1 MTTVSELYN
10 AVMRQNIDK
19 VREILDE
26 DSDLVNKKNRE
37 RMDQTPM
44 FAAVYFASRFG
55 GPRLDEDILDLL
67 FEHAASL
74 HHSDKYGRTVL
85 HLAAT
90 ELRDSGSTTISEN
103 KVNSVISKL
112 IKEDANVMQ
121 RDNQGDIPLF
131 SAIIQNNDLVVTAL
145 LKHSNQEQQRYQL
158 ISKNGRGDGPLEV
171 ARQMRDPIIIDIL
184 KMYYEEL
191 NIELEEDLDDGL
203 EEDSENELEEG
214 EIHESSQPQ
223 QPQQP
228 QQPPS
233 QPESEPI
240 DESSSI
246 NNKTKA
252 VKIHKELHKSMSDDR
267 LPINITKTEKFDD
280 PIMLSEEKIKIEDFI
295 SESPDNVVLM
305 YYIDSNNSDNNK
317 NTIKTVKYFFTQR
330 SYIDKMAKD
339 DESVFYGCYKADT
352 ALVPRD
358 TNVFHDSSYLSLKS
372 IGLIGPKNYCM
383 IDVIQNN
390 PKHQLFAIKN
400 TDYTYPTFTSQN
412 VLDGGNVVSAL
423 HCQAGHQ
430 SGIAVA
436 IAAYPSTKDDNNV
449 DFLSVWGSDKKA
461 TGGKTS
467 KSHKKTKRTTRR
479 SKKHSKTHSKIHSKK
494 KTRKNI
500 K

>member
-10 AVMRQNIDK
+10 AVMRQKIDK

-26 DSDLVNKKNRE
+26 NEDEVVFNYGLVNEVNRE
-37 RMDQTPM
+37 RMDQTPI

-67 FEHAASL
+67 FSYAATL
-74 HHSDKYGRTVL
+74 NHSDKYGRNVL

-131 SAIIQNNDLVVTAL
+131 SAIIQNNEFVVKAL
-145 LKHSNQEQQRYQL
+145 LKNSNQEQQRYQL
-158 ISKNGRGDGPLEV
+158 MTRNEQGYRPLKV
-171 ARQMRDPIIIDIL
+171 AKQMRDPIITDIL
-184 KMYYEEL
+184 KMYHEEL
-191 NIELEEDLDDGL
+191 RIEPEEDSDDEL

-214 EIHESSQPQ
+214 EIHESSQ
-223 QPQQP
+223 QPQP

-267 LPINITKTEKFDD
+267 LPINITKTEKFND

-295 SESPDNVVLM
+295 SESLDNVVLM
-305 YYIDSNNSDNNK
+305 YYIDSNNSDNSK
-317 NTIKTVKYFFTQR
+317 NTNKTVKYFFTQR
-330 SYIDKMAKD
+330 NYIDKMAKD
-339 DESVFYGCYKADT
+339 DASVFYGCYKADT

-358 TNVFHDSSYLSLKS
+358 SNVFHDSSYLSLKS
-372 IGLIGPKNYCM
+372 IGLIGPKNYCI

-436 IAAYPSTKDDNNV
+436 VAAYPSTKDDNNV
-449 DFLSVWGSDKKA
+449 DFLSGWGSDKKA
-461 TGGKTS
+461 AGGKTS
-467 KSHKKTKRTTRR
+467 KSNKKTKRTTRR
-479 SKKHSKTHSKIHSKK
+479 SKKHSKIHSKK

>member
-10 AVMRQNIDK
+10 AVMTQNIDK

-26 DSDLVNKKNRE
+26 DPDLVNEVNRE

-67 FEHAASL
+67 FSYAASL
-74 HHSDKYGRTVL
+74 NHSDKYGRSVL

-131 SAIIQNNDLVVTAL
+131 SAIIQYNEFVVKAL
-145 LKHSNQEQQRYQL
+145 LKNSNQEQQRYQL
-158 ISKNGRGDGPLEV
+158 MTRNEQGYRPLKV
-171 ARQMRDPIIIDIL
+171 AKQMRDPIITDIL
-184 KMYYEEL
+184 KMYHEEL
-191 NIELEEDLDDGL
+191 RIEP
-203 EEDSENELEEG
+203 EEDSDDELEEG
-214 EIHESSQPQ
+214 EIQESSQPG
-223 QPQQP
+223 
-228 QQPPS
+228 
-233 QPESEPI
+233 SEPEPI
-240 DESSSI
+240 SESSSI

-252 VKIHKELHKSMSDDR
+252 VKIHKEFKKMEVNAR
-267 LPINITKTEKFDD
+267 LPINITKIEKFND
-280 PIMLSEEKIKIEDFI
+280 PIMLSEDNIKIEEFI
-295 SESPDNVVLM
+295 AETPDNVVLM
-305 YYIDSNNSDNNK
+305 YFIDSEKADK
-317 NTIKTVKYFFTQR
+317 TIKYFFTQR
-330 SYIDKMAKD
+330 SVIDKMAKD
-339 DESVFYGCYKADT
+339 EASVFYGCYKTDT

-358 TNVFHDSSYLSLKS
+358 TNVFHESSYLSLKS
-372 IGLIGPKNYCM
+372 IGLIGPKNYCL

-390 PKHQLFAIKN
+390 PNHQLFAIKN
-400 TDYTYPTFTSQN
+400 TDYTYPTFTSQS

-436 IAAYPSTKDDNNV
+436 VVAYPSTKDDNKV
-449 DFLSVWGSDKKA
+449 DFLSAWGSDKEA
-461 TGGKTS
+461 SGGK
-467 KSHKKTKRTTRR
+467 KKNKKTKRSKR
-479 SKKHSKTHSKIHSKK
+479 SKYSKK
-494 KTRKNI
+494 FKRKTRKNRKTTI
-500 K
+500 

>member
-1 MTTVSELYN
+1 MANVSELYN

-26 DSDLVNKKNRE
+26 DSDLVNKTNRE

-67 FEHAASL
+67 FSYAASL
-74 HHSDKYGRTVL
+74 NHSDKYGRNVL

-131 SAIIQNNDLVVTAL
+131 SAIIQYNEFVVKAL
-145 LKHSNQEQQRYQL
+145 LKNSNQEQQRYQL
-158 ISKNGRGDGPLEV
+158 MTRNEQGYRPLKV
-171 ARQMRDPIIIDIL
+171 AKQMGDPIITDIL
-184 KMYYEEL
+184 KMYHEEL
-191 NIELEEDLDDGL
+191 RIEP

-223 QPQQP
+223 QPQP

-267 LPINITKTEKFDD
+267 LPINITKTEKFND
-280 PIMLSEEKIKIEDFI
+280 PIMLSEENIKIEEFI
-295 SESPDNVVLM
+295 SESLDNVVLM
-305 YYIDSNNSDNNK
+305 YFIDNEKADK
-317 NTIKTVKYFFTQR
+317 TIKYFFTQR
-330 SYIDKMAKD
+330 SVIDKMAKD
-339 DESVFYGCYKADT
+339 DASVFYGCYKADT

-436 IAAYPSTKDDNNV
+436 VAAYPSTKDDNNV

-461 TGGKTS
+461 AGGKTS
-467 KSHKKTKRTTRR
+467 KPHKKTKRTTRR
-479 SKKHSKTHSKIHSKK
+479 SKKHSKIHSKIHSKK

>member
-1 MTTVSELYN
+1 MATVSELYN
-10 AVMRQNIDK
+10 AVMRQKIDK

-37 RMDQTPM
+37 HMDQTPI
-44 FAAVYFASRFG
+44 FAAVYFTSRFG

-67 FEHAASL
+67 FSHAASL
-74 HHSDKYGRTVL
+74 NHRDKYGRTVL

-121 RDNQGDIPLF
+121 QDNQGDIPLF
-131 SAIIQNNDLVVTAL
+131 SAIIQYNEFVVKAL
-145 LKHSNQEQQRYQL
+145 LKNSNQEQQRYQL
-158 ISKNGRGDGPLEV
+158 MTRNEQGYRPLKV
-171 ARQMRDPIIIDIL
+171 AKQMRDPIITDIL
-184 KMYYEEL
+184 KMYHEEL
-191 NIELEEDLDDGL
+191 RIEPEEDSDDEL

-214 EIHESSQPQ
+214 EIHESSQSQ
-223 QPQQP
+223 SQPQPQP

-252 VKIHKELHKSMSDDR
+252 VKIHKEFKKMEVNAR
-267 LPINITKTEKFDD
+267 LPINITKTEIFND
-280 PIMLSEEKIKIEDFI
+280 PIMLSEENIKIEEFI
-295 SESPDNVVLM
+295 AESPDNVVLM
-305 YYIDSNNSDNNK
+305 YFIDSEKAD
-317 NTIKTVKYFFTQR
+317 KTVKYFFTQR
-330 SYIDKMAKD
+330 NYIDKMAKD
-339 DESVFYGCYKADT
+339 DASVFYGCYKADT

-372 IGLIGPKNYCM
+372 IGLIGPKNYCI

-436 IAAYPSTKDDNNV
+436 VAAYPSTKDDNNV

-479 SKKHSKTHSKIHSKK
+479 SKKHSKTHSKK

>member
-10 AVMRQNIDK
+10 AVMTQNIDK

-26 DSDLVNKKNRE
+26 DPDLVNEVNRE

-67 FEHAASL
+67 FSYAASL
-74 HHSDKYGRTVL
+74 NHSDKYGRSVL

-131 SAIIQNNDLVVTAL
+131 SAIIQYNEFVVKAL
-145 LKHSNQEQQRYQL
+145 LKNSNQEQQRYQL
-158 ISKNGRGDGPLEV
+158 MTRNEQGYRPLKV
-171 ARQMRDPIIIDIL
+171 AKQMRDPIITDIL
-184 KMYYEEL
+184 KMYHEEL
-191 NIELEEDLDDGL
+191 RIEP
-203 EEDSENELEEG
+203 EEDSDDELEEG
-214 EIHESSQPQ
+214 EIQESSQPG
-223 QPQQP
+223 
-228 QQPPS
+228 
-233 QPESEPI
+233 SEPEPI
-240 DESSSI
+240 SESSSI

-252 VKIHKELHKSMSDDR
+252 VKIHKEFKKMEVNAR
-267 LPINITKTEKFDD
+267 LPINITKIEKFND
-280 PIMLSEEKIKIEDFI
+280 PIMLSEDNIKIEEFI
-295 SESPDNVVLM
+295 AESPDNVVLM
-305 YYIDSNNSDNNK
+305 YFIDSEKADK
-317 NTIKTVKYFFTQR
+317 TIKYFFTQR
-330 SYIDKMAKD
+330 SVIDKMAKD
-339 DESVFYGCYKADT
+339 EASVFYGCYKTDT

-358 TNVFHDSSYLSLKS
+358 TNVFHESSYLSLKS
-372 IGLIGPKNYCM
+372 IGLIGPKNYCL

-390 PKHQLFAIKN
+390 PNHQLFAIKN
-400 TDYTYPTFTSQN
+400 TDYTYPTFTSQS

-436 IAAYPSTKDDNNV
+436 VVAYPSTKDDNKV
-449 DFLSVWGSDKKA
+449 DFLSAWGSDKEA
-461 TGGKTS
+461 SGGK
-467 KSHKKTKRTTRR
+467 KKNKKTKRSKR
-479 SKKHSKTHSKIHSKK
+479 SKYSKK
-494 KTRKNI
+494 FKRKTRKNRKTTI
-500 K
+500 

>member
-1 MTTVSELYN
+1 MATVSELYN
-10 AVMRQNIDK
+10 AVMRQKIDK

-26 DSDLVNKKNRE
+26 DPSLVNKVNRE
-37 RMDQTPM
+37 RMNQTPI

-67 FEHAASL
+67 FSYAASL
-74 HHSDKYGRTVL
+74 NHVDNYKRNVL

-90 ELRDSGSTTISEN
+90 ELKDQGSTSISEN

-131 SAIIQNNDLVVTAL
+131 SAIIQYNDLVVKAL
-145 LKHSNQEQQRYQL
+145 LKNSNQEQQRNQL
-158 ISKNGRGDGPLEV
+158 MTRNEQGYRPLKV
-171 ARQMRDPIIIDIL
+171 AKQMRDPIITDIL
-184 KMYYEEL
+184 KMYHEEL
-191 NIELEEDLDDGL
+191 RIEPEEDSDDELEEDSENEL

-214 EIHESSQPQ
+214 EIHESSEPQ
-223 QPQQP
+223 QQ
-228 QQPPS
+228 S
-233 QPESEPI
+233 ESEPI

-295 SESPDNVVLM
+295 SESLDNVVLM
-305 YYIDSNNSDNNK
+305 YYIDSSNSDNSKTTN
-317 NTIKTVKYFFTQR
+317 KTVKYFFTQR

-352 ALVPRD
+352 ALVPRN
-358 TNVFHDSSYLSLKS
+358 TNVFHEYRYLSLKS

-390 PKHQLFAIKN
+390 PNHQLFAIKN
-400 TDYTYPTFTSQN
+400 TEYTYPTFTSQN

-430 SGIAVA
+430 SGISVA

-479 SKKHSKTHSKIHSKK
+479 SKKHSKIHSKK
-494 KTRKNI
+494 KTRKNT

>member
-10 AVMRQNIDK
+10 AVMRQKIDK

-26 DSDLVNKKNRE
+26 DPDLVNEVNRE

-67 FEHAASL
+67 FSYAASL
-74 HHSDKYGRTVL
+74 NHSDKYGRSVL

-131 SAIIQNNDLVVTAL
+131 SAIIQYNEFVVKAL
-145 LKHSNQEQQRYQL
+145 LKNSNQEQQRYQL
-158 ISKNGRGDGPLEV
+158 MTRNEQGYRPLKV
-171 ARQMRDPIIIDIL
+171 AKQMRDPIITDIL
-184 KMYYEEL
+184 KMYHEEL
-191 NIELEEDLDDGL
+191 RIEP
-203 EEDSENELEEG
+203 EEDSDDELEEG
-214 EIHESSQPQ
+214 EIQESSQPG
-223 QPQQP
+223 
-228 QQPPS
+228 
-233 QPESEPI
+233 SEPEPI
-240 DESSSI
+240 SESSSI

-252 VKIHKELHKSMSDDR
+252 VKIHKEFKKMEVNAR
-267 LPINITKTEKFDD
+267 LPINITKIEKFND
-280 PIMLSEEKIKIEDFI
+280 PIMLSEDNIKIEEFI
-295 SESPDNVVLM
+295 AESPDNVVLM
-305 YYIDSNNSDNNK
+305 YFIDSEKADK
-317 NTIKTVKYFFTQR
+317 TIKYFFTQR
-330 SYIDKMAKD
+330 SVIDKMAKD
-339 DESVFYGCYKADT
+339 EASVFYGCYKTDT

-358 TNVFHDSSYLSLKS
+358 TNVFHESSYLSLKS
-372 IGLIGPKNYCM
+372 IGLIGPKNYCL

-390 PKHQLFAIKN
+390 PNHQLFAIKN
-400 TDYTYPTFTSQN
+400 TDYTYPTFTSQS

-436 IAAYPSTKDDNNV
+436 VVAYPSTKDDNKV
-449 DFLSVWGSDKKA
+449 DFLSAWGSDKEA
-461 TGGKTS
+461 SGGK
-467 KSHKKTKRTTRR
+467 KKNKKTKRSKR
-479 SKKHSKTHSKIHSKK
+479 SKYSKK
-494 KTRKNI
+494 FKRKTRKNRKTTI
-500 K
+500 

>member
-10 AVMRQNIDK
+10 AVMTQNIDK

-26 DSDLVNKKNRE
+26 DPDLVNEVNRE

-67 FEHAASL
+67 FSYAASL
-74 HHSDKYGRTVL
+74 NHSDKYGRTVL

-131 SAIIQNNDLVVTAL
+131 SAIIQYNEFVVKAL
-145 LKHSNQEQQRYQL
+145 LKNSNQEQQRYQL
-158 ISKNGRGDGPLEV
+158 MTRNEQGYRPLKV
-171 ARQMRDPIIIDIL
+171 AKQMRDPIITDIL
-184 KMYYEEL
+184 KMYHEEL
-191 NIELEEDLDDGL
+191 RIEP
-203 EEDSENELEEG
+203 EEDSDDELEEG
-214 EIHESSQPQ
+214 EIQESSQPG
-223 QPQQP
+223 
-228 QQPPS
+228 
-233 QPESEPI
+233 SEPEPI
-240 DESSSI
+240 SESSSI

-252 VKIHKELHKSMSDDR
+252 VKIHKEFKKMEVNAR
-267 LPINITKTEKFDD
+267 LPINITKIEKFND
-280 PIMLSEEKIKIEDFI
+280 PIMLSEDNIKIEEFI
-295 SESPDNVVLM
+295 AESPDNVVLM
-305 YYIDSNNSDNNK
+305 YFIDSEKADK
-317 NTIKTVKYFFTQR
+317 TIKYFFTQR
-330 SYIDKMAKD
+330 SVIDKMAKD
-339 DESVFYGCYKADT
+339 EASVFYGCYKTDT

-358 TNVFHDSSYLSLKS
+358 TNVFHESSYLSLKS
-372 IGLIGPKNYCM
+372 IGLIGPKNYCL

-390 PKHQLFAIKN
+390 PNHQLFAIKN
-400 TDYTYPTFTSQN
+400 TDYTYPTFTSQS

-436 IAAYPSTKDDNNV
+436 VVAYPSTKDDNKV
-449 DFLSVWGSDKKA
+449 DFLSALGSDKEA
-461 TGGKTS
+461 SGGK
-467 KSHKKTKRTTRR
+467 KKNKKTKRSKR
-479 SKKHSKTHSKIHSKK
+479 SKYSKK
-494 KTRKNI
+494 FKRKTRKNRKTTI
-500 K
+500 

>member
-10 AVMRQNIDK
+10 AVMRQKIDK

-26 DSDLVNKKNRE
+26 DPDLVNEVNRE

-67 FEHAASL
+67 FSYAASL
-74 HHSDKYGRTVL
+74 NHSDKYGRSVL

-131 SAIIQNNDLVVTAL
+131 SAIIQYNEFVVKAL
-145 LKHSNQEQQRYQL
+145 LKNSNQEQQRYQL
-158 ISKNGRGDGPLEV
+158 MTRNEQGYRPLKV
-171 ARQMRDPIIIDIL
+171 AKQMRDPIITDIL
-184 KMYYEEL
+184 KMYHEEL
-191 NIELEEDLDDGL
+191 RIEP
-203 EEDSENELEEG
+203 EEDSDDELEEG
-214 EIHESSQPQ
+214 EIQESSQPG
-223 QPQQP
+223 
-228 QQPPS
+228 
-233 QPESEPI
+233 SEPEPI
-240 DESSSI
+240 SESSSI

-252 VKIHKELHKSMSDDR
+252 VKIHKEFKKMEVNAR
-267 LPINITKTEKFDD
+267 LPINITKIEKFND
-280 PIMLSEEKIKIEDFI
+280 PIMLSEDNIKIEEFI
-295 SESPDNVVLM
+295 AESPDNVVLM
-305 YYIDSNNSDNNK
+305 YFIDSEKADK
-317 NTIKTVKYFFTQR
+317 TIKYFFTQR
-330 SYIDKMAKD
+330 SVIDKMAKD
-339 DESVFYGCYKADT
+339 EASVFYGCYKTDT

-358 TNVFHDSSYLSLKS
+358 TNVFHESSYLSLKS
-372 IGLIGPKNYCM
+372 IGLIGPKNYCL

-390 PKHQLFAIKN
+390 PNHQLFAIKN
-400 TDYTYPTFTSQN
+400 TDYTYPTFTSQS

-436 IAAYPSTKDDNNV
+436 VVAYPSTKDDNKV
-449 DFLSVWGSDKKA
+449 DFLSALGSDKEA
-461 TGGKTS
+461 SGGK
-467 KSHKKTKRTTRR
+467 KKNKKTKRSKR
-479 SKKHSKTHSKIHSKK
+479 SKYSKK
-494 KTRKNI
+494 FKRKTRKNRKTTI
-500 K
+500 

>member
-10 AVMRQNIDK
+10 AVMTQNIDK

-26 DSDLVNKKNRE
+26 DPDLVNEVNRE

-67 FEHAASL
+67 FSYAASL
-74 HHSDKYGRTVL
+74 NHRDKYGRSVL

-131 SAIIQNNDLVVTAL
+131 SAIIQYNEFVVKAL
-145 LKHSNQEQQRYQL
+145 LKNSNQEQQRYQL
-158 ISKNGRGDGPLEV
+158 MTRNEQGYRPLKV
-171 ARQMRDPIIIDIL
+171 AKQMRDPIITDIL
-184 KMYYEEL
+184 KMYHEEL
-191 NIELEEDLDDGL
+191 RIEP
-203 EEDSENELEEG
+203 EEDSDDELEEG
-214 EIHESSQPQ
+214 EIQESSQPG
-223 QPQQP
+223 
-228 QQPPS
+228 
-233 QPESEPI
+233 SEPEPI
-240 DESSSI
+240 SESSSI

-252 VKIHKELHKSMSDDR
+252 VKIHKEFKKMEVNAR
-267 LPINITKTEKFDD
+267 LPINITKIEKFND
-280 PIMLSEEKIKIEDFI
+280 PIMLSEDNIKIEEFI
-295 SESPDNVVLM
+295 AESPDNVVLM
-305 YYIDSNNSDNNK
+305 YFIDSEKADK
-317 NTIKTVKYFFTQR
+317 TIKYFFTQR
-330 SYIDKMAKD
+330 SVIDKMAKD
-339 DESVFYGCYKADT
+339 EASVFYGCYKTDT

-358 TNVFHDSSYLSLKS
+358 TNVFHESSYLSLKS
-372 IGLIGPKNYCM
+372 IGLIGPKNYCL

-390 PKHQLFAIKN
+390 PNHQLFAIKN
-400 TDYTYPTFTSQN
+400 TDYTYPTFTSQS

-436 IAAYPSTKDDNNV
+436 VVAYPSTKDDNKV
-449 DFLSVWGSDKKA
+449 DFLSAWGSDKEA
-461 TGGKTS
+461 SGGK
-467 KSHKKTKRTTRR
+467 KKNKKTKRSKR
-479 SKKHSKTHSKIHSKK
+479 SKYSKK
-494 KTRKNI
+494 FKRKTRKNRKTTI
-500 K
+500 